1 MPMKVFEDRLNAALE
16 SKTNIALILGQ
27 VDDINEIRDNFG
39 SVSPDKTLI
48 ALELMLRERFGES
61 SLRHGD
67 NRR

>member
-1 MPMKVFEDRLNAALE
+1 MKVFEDRLNAALE

-48 ALELMLRERFGES
+48 ALELMLRERIGES